1 MGITLIIGTY
11 QSLER
16 GIYLAQLAGL
26 GKSGIYVHPIALGTN
41 FVGGHNLY
49 KNVDEEAGKQT
60 VRDALDNGVT
70 MLDTA
75 QMYGPELVGEVLKE
89 YQRTKVAIA
98 TKVAHREDE
107 NGEQVIDN
115 DPDFLKQKIDEALE
129 RMQLE
134 YIDLFYIHYPDPEEK
149 TPLNEAVAGLKEA
162 KDEGKIRAIGV
173 SNVTLDQLKTANKDG
188 YVDVVQNQ
196 YNLLNREAEDGMFD
210 YCAENNITFIPFFPL
225 AAGLLAGYYD
235 ENSKFDDLR
244 SKLPFYQ
251 EDEFKEN
258 LAKVNQL
265 KSIAEKYNEEV
276 AQIVLAF
283 YLTRPSVGVII
294 PGAKKGSQIKE
305 NMRAADIELQDED
318 IQKID
323 EIFK

>member
-1 MGITLIIGTY
+1 MGTY

-16 GIYLAQLAGL
+16 GIHLAQLAGL

-75 QMYGPELVGEVLKE
+75 QIYGPDRSEELVGEVLKE
-89 YQRTKVAIA
+89 YQRTKVTIA

-107 NGEQVIDN
+107 NGELVIDN
-115 DPDFLKQKIDEALE
+115 SPEFLKKKIDEALE

-149 TPLNEAVAGLKEA
+149 TPLNEAVAGLKDA

-173 SNVTLDQLKTANKDG
+173 SNVTLEQLKTANKDG
-188 YVDVVQNQ
+188 YVDVVQNE
-196 YNLLNREAEDGMFD
+196 YNLLNREAENGMFD
-210 YCAENNITFIPFFPL
+210 YCADNNITFLPFYPL
-225 AAGLLAGYYD
+225 AAGLLAGHYD

-244 SKLPFYQ
+244 SRLPFYQ
-251 EDEFKEN
+251 EGEFKEN

-265 KSIAEKYNEEV
+265 KSIAEKYNEDV

-323 EIFK
+323 KIFK